1 MKRVLNE
8 NIECFSIKVLIETLD
23 KNNINRKQLPETG
36 TEESSNLQKQQQI
49 IFDMKQS
56 QRDDILSNKKY
67 IERIRDHNRRLKK
80 ID

>member
-23 KNNINRKQLPETG
+23 KNNINRKQPPKNG
-36 TEESSNLQKQQQI
+36 PEESSNLQKQQPI

-56 QRDDILSNKKY
+56 QRDDILSSKKY